1 MGEHVEDEN
10 EVYEKAPSS
19 RVPVKEINLKEWAAV
34 IRRRLWIILLTTVL
48 LAVLGGLYSSQ
59 PEVPLYSS
67 SARIMIPAAT
77 PEQLST
83 IKVFIREPVVL
94 ERVIQESGIRRSAGG
109 LRNQISVGSV
119 DNSIITIISVVDP
132 DPAVAPQIVNAVV
145 RVFTEEVS
153 KRMGFNGISV
163 LTEAVESPNPA
174 PINPPSNR
182 ALIAGIIAGLVIG
195 LGLALLLE
203 SLDDTLRSERDL
215 ERILGVDSLGV
226 VPKLQR
232 KDSFGNSRRK
242 NEYVRG
248 EAIGS

>member
-1 MGEHVEDEN
+1 MEDES
-10 EVYEKAPSS
+10 EVYEKEHSS

-34 IRRRLWIILLTTVL
+34 IRRRLWIIVLTTVL
-48 LAVLGGLYSSQ
+48 FAVLGGLYSSQ
-59 PEVPLYSS
+59 PEVPLYAS

-94 ERVIQESGIRRSAGG
+94 ERVVRESGLQRSASG

-119 DNSIITIISVVDP
+119 DNSIVTIISVVDP
-132 DPAVAPQIVNAVV
+132 DPAVAPQIVNTIV

-163 LTEAVESPNPA
+163 LTEAAASPNPS
-174 PINPPSNR
+174 PVNPPSNR
-182 ALIAGIIAGLVIG
+182 ALIAGIMAGLIIG
-195 LGLALLLE
+195 LGLALLRE
-203 SLDDTLRSERDL
+203 SLDDTLRTEREL
-215 ERILGVDSLGV
+215 ERILGVDSLGTV
-226 VPKLQR
+226 SRLQR
-232 KDSFGNSRRK
+232 KDSVGKSKRK